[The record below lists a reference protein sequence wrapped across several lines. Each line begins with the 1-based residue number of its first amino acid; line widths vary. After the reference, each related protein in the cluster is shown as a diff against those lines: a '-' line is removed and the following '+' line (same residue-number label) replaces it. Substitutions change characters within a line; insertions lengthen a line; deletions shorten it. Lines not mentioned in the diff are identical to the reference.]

1 MNTVKAQ
8 KTDDNNKPP
17 LYRVVSDSE
26 VIIQPRGAT
35 SNKLDDV
42 YHLSPASPAKSL
54 DNTEPLEDVF
64 FASPNT
70 VQDISETRSSHT
82 SSSSSDGEFLKV
94 MTYETFVADF
104 CCVLFLRATC
114 CACVIR
120 GCTARNKLRNK
131 SLKIGP
137 CSISAQLVAGKLNA
151 DWSILVYVYC

>member
-114 CACVIR
+114 CACHTWLHSSQQV
-120 GCTARNKLRNK
+120 AQQK
-131 SLKIGP
+131 SENRTLLYF
-137 CSISAQLVAGKLNA
+137 CATCCGKA
-151 DWSILVYVYC
+151 ER